1 MNKIKSIRKTS
12 LNKIAAARRQA
23 GVSGVQVVVSLAV
36 GALILLSGIG
46 AFKYIEQQKMNND
59 MAELT
64 DIRAGLVDFASKHNT
79 SFSAFSKDIGCKQQV
94 FPAVRCSGTGASTA
108 ISNTWGGSYD
118 FTVVN
123 VSGGTNNGARL
134 SSTGYS
140 DVACAKE
147 IGYQWDQWAKIE
159 VGTTVVKST
168 ATQTIDDAG
177 INTACAGGTNTIYWT
192 VRA

>member
-1 MNKIKSIRKTS
+1 MNNTKIIHKSTRNNIQPHC
-12 LNKIAAARRQA
+12 RQA
-23 GVSGVQVVVSLAV
+23 GVSSVQVVVSLAV
-36 GALILLSGIG
+36 GALILVGGVG

-64 DIRAGLVDFASKHNT
+64 DIRAGLVDFAGKHNT
-79 SFSAFSKDIGCKQQV
+79 SFSAFSKEIGCRQQV
-94 FPAVRCSGTGASTA
+94 FPATRCSGTGATTT

-118 FTVVN
+118 FTAVN

-140 DVACAKE
+140 DVACMKE

-159 VGTTVVKST
+159 VASKVVKAT
-168 ATQTIDDAG
+168 ATAVISDEDLNDACS
-177 INTACAGGTNTIYWT
+177 NGTNTIHWT
-192 VRA
+192 VRG